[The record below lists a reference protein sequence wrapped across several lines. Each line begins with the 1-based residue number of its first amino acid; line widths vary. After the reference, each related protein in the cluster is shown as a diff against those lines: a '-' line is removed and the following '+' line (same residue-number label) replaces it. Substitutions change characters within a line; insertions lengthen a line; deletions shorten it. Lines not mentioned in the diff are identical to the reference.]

1 MPDLTWRALPRWRGF
16 NLLERFRIDTPA
28 TNRDFQEWDLDAMAD
43 WGFDFVRVPAD
54 YRAWTKP
61 DGSVDESALRSIERL
76 VELASDRGIHV
87 NLSLHRAPGYIVG
100 RSAGGE
106 YDLWDS
112 GPEAERAMADFAAQ
126 WSLLADRFDSIP
138 AQKLSFG
145 LINEPPD
152 VSGSQYAGVVA
163 PAVKAIRDRRPDRLI
178 IADGTGFGREPVA
191 ELVALGLAQA
201 TRGYDP
207 MRVTHY
213 QADWINN
220 SSAWPAPTW
229 PLQIGPPATL
239 FGDLKDSLQRPL
251 VLRGVFPAGPAS
263 IRIDQVSAHATLV
276 ITADSQT
283 VLQHQ
288 FVPGPGKG
296 EWQKSTYRPKWKDY
310 EATYDRDFTFE
321 LQRDATELTLRVTRG
336 DWLTFTS
343 LSVGSVRIVP
353 DEQPFGTRQG
363 AFTVSADGTT
373 TAQSGATRDD
383 RTTLSNQAQ
392 RWQSFGQQQG
402 TGIYVGEFG
411 VFNRTPHDVSLAFMR
426 DALESWY
433 AARMGWA
440 LWNLRGPFG
449 IVDSDRSDVRYEN
462 YQGHLI
468 DRRMLE
474 LLLEN

>member
-1 MPDLTWRALPRWRGF
+1 
-16 NLLERFRIDTPA
+16 
-28 TNRDFQEWDLDAMAD
+28 
-43 WGFDFVRVPAD
+43 
-54 YRAWTKP
+54 
-61 DGSVDESALRSIERL
+61 
-76 VELASDRGIHV
+76 
-87 NLSLHRAPGYIVG
+87 
-100 RSAGGE
+100 
-106 YDLWDS
+106 
-112 GPEAERAMADFAAQ
+112 
-126 WSLLADRFDSIP
+126 
-138 AQKLSFG
+138 
-145 LINEPPD
+145 
-152 VSGSQYAGVVA
+152 
-163 PAVKAIRDRRPDRLI
+163 
-178 IADGTGFGREPVA
+178 
-191 ELVALGLAQA
+191 
-201 TRGYDP
+201 

-392 RWQSFGQQQG
+392 RWQSFGQQQASMSANSASSTAPRTTSAWRSCG
-402 TGIYVGEFG
+402 TLWSPGTPLTWGGHSGTSVDLLASWTATDPMC
-411 VFNRTPHDVSLAFMR
+411 VTRTTKAT
-426 DALESWY
+426 
-433 AARMGWA
+433 
-440 LWNLRGPFG
+440 
-449 IVDSDRSDVRYEN
+449 
-462 YQGHLI
+462 
-468 DRRMLE
+468 
-474 LLLEN
+474 